1 MQGISV
7 VRICTDK
14 IKNVYQE
21 AVSNLNELT
30 ERIIRYFGKH
40 AKHIYGLQIL

>member
-1 MQGISV
+1 M
-7 VRICTDK
+7 DK

-21 AVSNLNELT
+21 AVSNINKLT

-40 AKHIYGLQIL
+40 AINIYGLQETEIQNFL